1 LRAILLCMGLFS
13 RFCVWPLQSIRIG
26 GAGADGLSLQPLAL
40 NILVLRGEIAELGGA
55 IQQLQRS
62 GLDSTSAQLLVIR
75 KRAELECLMNRGS
88 EHRETL
94 KR

>member
-1 LRAILLCMGLFS
+1 MGLFS

-40 NILVLRGEIAELGGA
+40 NILVLRGEIAKLGGA
-55 IQQLQRS
+55 IRQLQRS
-62 GLDSTSAQLLVIR
+62 GLDRALPQLLVIR

-88 EHRETL
+88 EHSDTL